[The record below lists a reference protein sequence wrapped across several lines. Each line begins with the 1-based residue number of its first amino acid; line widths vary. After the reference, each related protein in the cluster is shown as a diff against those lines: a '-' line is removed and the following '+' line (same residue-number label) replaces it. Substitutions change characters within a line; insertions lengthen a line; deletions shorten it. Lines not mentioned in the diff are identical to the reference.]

1 MIEYY
6 EQLQQGSGL
15 SFAQASTAEAGEVGK
30 YEEKEANFVLHSIA
44 KHQAKIRNGED
55 VPVAGCGIITEHA
68 STPYC
73 AATNKVR
80 FSVNQDET
88 RRRGCNGG
96 RA

>member
-68 STPYC
+68 STPYRV
-73 AATNKVR
+73 TQNLFVG
-80 FSVNQDET
+80 SI
-88 RRRGCNGG
+88 
-96 RA
+96 